1 MFKVNPNSFVAS
13 TILTA
18 AHAVPATRVGRRFFP
33 PITRLRSGD
42 GVALTF
48 DDGPDRDLEQF
59 LELLEE
65 SGAKATFFVVGEQ
78 VERSPGSLREVISR
92 GHQVG
97 IQCHQ
102 HVDHLRLSPG
112 QVLEDM
118 RRSKEVVE
126 EATGQRVRL
135 FRPPY
140 GHFSLSSWMEA
151 SRQGWKKVL
160 WTWKRD
166 ARDWDPQTTPKS
178 IANKIGSPDPG
189 DIILLHDS
197 DRYAYP
203 GSTRKT
209 LEALPAILERIHD
222 RGLRACSIQEML

>member
-1 MFKVNPNSFVAS
+1 MAKIGLSSLVAS

-18 AHAVPATRVGRRFFP
+18 AHAVPATRIGRRFFP
-33 PITRLRSGD
+33 PITRLASGD

-48 DDGPDRDLEQF
+48 DDGPDRELDRF
-59 LELLEE
+59 LDLLEE
-65 SGAKATFFVVGEQ
+65 AEARATFFVVGEQ
-78 VERSPGSLREVISR
+78 VERAPDSLREVISR

-97 IQCHQ
+97 IHCYK
-102 HVDHLRLSPG
+102 HVDHLRLTPS

-118 RRSKEVVE
+118 RRSKEIVE
-126 EATGQRVRL
+126 EVSWQRVKL

-140 GHFSLSSWMEA
+140 GHFTLSSWMEA
-151 SRQGWKKVL
+151 SQQGWKNVL

-178 IANKIGSPDPG
+178 IANTICSLEPG

-222 RGLRACSIQEML
+222 RGLRARSIQEML